1 VKGGYEMVKLYY
13 ELNDIGLGINKMQ
26 AYLNM
31 FQDRGLIQT
40 RNLQDGVFG
49 PRTQQATKEWQQ
61 YKGLPI
67 TGTIDTSTWA
77 SIVDELRELKIISNV
92 PAAVDSYYFSQGNQ
106 SLGVYQMQMYLNEIA
121 AKNPCLRPI
130 PVDGIYGPR
139 TTMAVQQFQYLY
151 DLTID
156 GVIGAQTFDAIVN
169 TRNMQ

>member
-1 VKGGYEMVKLYY
+1 MVKLYY
-13 ELNDIGLGINKMQ
+13 ERNDIGLGINKMQ

-49 PRTQQATKEWQQ
+49 PRSEQATKEWQN
-61 YKGLPI
+61 YKGIP
-67 TGTIDTSTWA
+67 TSGQIDIATWD
-77 SIVDELRELKIISNV
+77 SIVNELKVLNMISNV
-92 PAAVDSYYFSQGNQ
+92 PAADASYYFSQGNQ

-121 AKNPCLRPI
+121 RINPCLRPI
-130 PVDGIYGPR
+130 PVDGIFGPR

-151 DLTID
+151 DLAID

-169 TRNMQ
+169 IRNQL